1 MLLPQWNIW
10 VPFKGTTPVTAFL
23 HSELPQWE
31 LITHMDTHRFWHRAA
46 SVSMWER
53 NPESIK
59 KASVTRGRLKIYSPG
74 EKRNAIQ
81 SPLISLIFSQ
91 HDYSNHCL
99 LPCNPTPKYPSLWR
113 LCNCSILLSWKQNYF
128 TPISPWFLHLVSS
141 ETEHF
146 RALYRQSNDAIQFPF
161 HYTCASVPQFNMTI

>member
-10 VPFKGTTPVTAFL
+10 VPFKDTTPVTAFL

-59 KASVTRGRLKIYSPG
+59 KASVMREKVKDIQPRGKEKCYSVTTHQLNIFPAWLQQSLSVLLQPHTKI
-74 EKRNAIQ
+74 
-81 SPLISLIFSQ
+81 PLATKPVQ
-91 HDYSNHCL
+91 L
-99 LPCNPTPKYPSLWR
+99 LHFVVMETKLFY
-113 LCNCSILLSWKQNYF
+113 
-128 TPISPWFLHLVSS
+128 PISISSVHLVSS